1 MVQFGGGRAPHVR
14 QRDGQAGRS
23 LRTMPPMHESYGM
36 VMLGWVQFGGLVGF
50 SWAGPWSGSVAGRH
64 GFSFSI
70 FFYPF
75 LFSCFLIPFFSI
87 LYFLFGF
94 NHVLSDFKFMN

>member
-1 MVQFGGGRAPHVR
+1 VSLTSEMVQFGGGRAPHVR

-50 SWAGPWSGSVAGRH
+50 SWVGPWSGSVASRH
-64 GFSFSI
+64 GSSFSI
-70 FFYPF
+70 FFIPFYFPVF
-75 LFSCFLIPFFSI
+75 LFLFFYFVCYLDSI
-87 LYFLFGF
+87 LF
-94 NHVLSDFKFMN
+94 